1 MSNKMLVQ
9 GKFRPKNPN
18 KYKGDPSNIIYRSSW
33 ELTVFKY
40 LDSNPAI
47 IQWASEEFFVPY
59 RNPMTNRIHR
69 YFPYVYLKYRNK
81 EGTITETVWE
91 VKPKK
96 QTQPPRIPK
105 RKTKSWRYNAEQYV
119 INEAKWSACKKYC
132 NKRGYNFQIIT
143 EDVLKHWATIP
154 PLYYINSNMS
164 SSLQRLRNRI
174 TGNIFGTTRQSNPI
188 EKPDLSRGAQ
198 NNSDTSHLNL
208 DGDPYAY
215 AVHQYPEDLGNNDF
229 GHYILFH
236 IFERKNSRYVSP
248 TKSFAARKLTGDNA
262 KREAEEGITFS
273 SQTAN
278 SGNIIP
284 EDKERFNMTADERP
298 GYSTSY
304 NLREEQFIKSRDTV
318 ALYLPPNL
326 SVSYSHDYKNSETGL
341 AGLVAQT
348 AGVLGEGQSLRDYL
362 AAQGGEENAATLASI
377 MGEIGLQKGALKVGE
392 FVGLGEGTAQLNK
405 I

>member
-9 GKFRPKNPN
+9 GKFRPKNSN

-69 YFPYVYLKYRNK
+69 YFPDVYLKYRNK

-143 EDVLKHWATIP
+143 EDVLKHWSTIP
-154 PLYYINSNMS
+154 PLY
-164 SSLQRLRNRI
+164 
-174 TGNIFGTTRQSNPI
+174 
-188 EKPDLSRGAQ
+188 
-198 NNSDTSHLNL
+198 
-208 DGDPYAY
+208 
-215 AVHQYPEDLGNNDF
+215 
-229 GHYILFH
+229 
-236 IFERKNSRYVSP
+236 
-248 TKSFAARKLTGDNA
+248 
-262 KREAEEGITFS
+262 
-273 SQTAN
+273 
-278 SGNIIP
+278 
-284 EDKERFNMTADERP
+284 
-298 GYSTSY
+298 
-304 NLREEQFIKSRDTV
+304 
-318 ALYLPPNL
+318 
-326 SVSYSHDYKNSETGL
+326 
-341 AGLVAQT
+341 
-348 AGVLGEGQSLRDYL
+348 
-362 AAQGGEENAATLASI
+362 
-377 MGEIGLQKGALKVGE
+377 
-392 FVGLGEGTAQLNK
+392 
-405 I
+405 